1 MRVLFD
7 EQIFLL
13 QKRGGI
19 SRYFVE
25 LIRAFAA
32 SPELGIE
39 PILAFKTTSNDFLK
53 ELATELDLGIS
64 SHKTSTQQRI
74 ARSVFS
80 SGFESPKVDLIH
92 HTFYSRFFWTP
103 RFKGPRVSTHYDM
116 IPEIFGETSFGVN
129 SHLSKLWYYKN
140 VDRILSI
147 SNSSKTD
154 LNNIWPEVKTPIS
167 ITHLGSPSKTL
178 NTKSRVR
185 GYVIY
190 VGARQGYKDA
200 LTLMRAFAAT
210 PESLRTRLD
219 FVGGGRFTETEL
231 QVIDKLGISS
241 QVTQKDLTDA
251 ELETAYGSAHVF
263 VCTSKSE
270 GFGLPALEALNYGCR
285 TILSDA
291 PALIEVAG
299 DCADYFKAG
308 DVAILTSA
316 MTTALSEKSD
326 LNPYLELGLQRARQ
340 FSWKETAKLTAK
352 AYQTLS

>member
-25 LIRAFAA
+25 LIRAFAT

-39 PILAFKTTSNDFLK
+39 PILAFKATSNDFLQ
-53 ELATELDLGIS
+53 EIATELDLGIRS
-64 SHKTSTQQRI
+64 RETSTPQRF
-74 ARSVFS
+74 ARSSFGTS
-80 SGFESPKVDLIH
+80 FALPKVDLIH
-92 HTFYSRFFWTP
+92 HTFYSKFFWTP

-116 IPEIFGETSFGVN
+116 IPEMFGESSFGVN

-140 VDRILSI
+140 VDRILAI

-167 ITHLGSPSKTL
+167 TTHLGSPSKIL
-178 NTKSRVR
+178 NAKPRIN

-190 VGARQGYKDA
+190 VGARSGYKDA
-200 LTLMRAFAAT
+200 LTLLRAFAAT

-231 QVIDKLGISS
+231 QVIDQLGISRLVS
-241 QVTQKDLTDA
+241 QLDLTDA
-251 ELETAYGSAHVF
+251 ELEVAYSSAHVF
-263 VCTSKSE
+263 VCTSKCE
-270 GFGLPALEALNYGCR
+270 GFGLPVLEAMNYGCR

-308 DVAILTSA
+308 DVTSLA
-316 MTTALSEKSD
+316 SVMTSALSEKSD
-326 LNPYLELGLQRARQ
+326 SNPYLELGIRRAGQ
-340 FSWKETAKLTAK
+340 FSWMETAKLTAK
-352 AYQTLS
+352 VYQTLS